1 MYRVINEDLNEQV
14 YRRIREMIVQRE
26 LKPDQKLLQEE
37 LASKLGVS
45 RTPLLSAFAKL
56 EREMLVKSVSRRG
69 YFVRSITL
77 KELLDIYNI
86 RLRLETLGA
95 SEAARKCNHP
105 VLEALQKKTDDMI
118 SLDAEKLKRMFPEYD
133 YEFHAQ
139 IMKMSGNEFLVNMVG
154 SFNLVTLGNIMG
166 MYRDP
171 RGSLFE
177 HKSIIGAIS
186 SRDCELAES
195 AMFSHI
201 SVAKSRIEQYAKDRS
216 YEAEERQSP

>member
-14 YRRIREMIVQRE
+14 YRRLREMIVKRE
-26 LKPDQKLLQEE
+26 LQPNQKLIQEE
-37 LASKLGVS
+37 LASRLGVS

-56 EREMLVKSVSRRG
+56 EREMLVKSIPRRG

-77 KELLDIYNI
+77 KELLDIYEI

-95 SEAARKCNHP
+95 SEAARKCDHS
-105 VLEALQKKTDDMI
+105 VLEALSVKTDDMI
-118 SLDAEKLKRMFPEYD
+118 SLDAEKLKVAFPEYD
-133 YEFHAQ
+133 YEFHTL
-139 IMKMSGNEFLVNMVG
+139 IMKMSDNDFLVNMVG

-177 HKSIIGAIS
+177 HKSILGAIRS
-186 SRDCELAES
+186 LDCELAES

-201 SVAKSRIEQYAKDRS
+201 SVAKSRIEQYAKDFS
-216 YEAEERQSP
+216 YEAEER